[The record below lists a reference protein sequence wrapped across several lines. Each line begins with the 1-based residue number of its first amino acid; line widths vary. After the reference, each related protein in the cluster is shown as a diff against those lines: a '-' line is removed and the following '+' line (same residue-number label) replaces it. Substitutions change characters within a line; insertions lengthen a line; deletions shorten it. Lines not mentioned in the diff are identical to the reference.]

1 MIPIRDKNPA
11 DLFPVVTIAIIVTNV
26 LAFMYQL
33 SHGPQ
38 QFEQL
43 TVSLA
48 VVPKTFMASPLAP
61 DQYASVFMSM
71 FLHGGIIH
79 IAGNMLFLWV
89 FGNNIEDYFGHFKFA
104 IFYLASG
111 LGATLTHV
119 FTHPHSAMPI
129 IGASG
134 AISGVLG
141 AYFLLFPKARV
152 VTLIPI
158 FFFLYFIEVPAFFFL
173 GVYIIMQLVYGLPSL
188 SVGPEEAQGI
198 AWFAHIGGFFAG
210 ILLLFVF
217 GKRRGFRKRM
227 PH

>member
-1 MIPIRDKNPA
+1 
-11 DLFPVVTIAIIVTNV
+11 
-26 LAFMYQL
+26 MYQL
-33 SHGPQ
+33 SQGPQ
-38 QFEQL
+38 HFEQL

-48 VVPKTFMASPLAP
+48 LVPKAFVASPFAAE
-61 DQYASVFMSM
+61 QYAAVFMSM

-79 IAGNMLFLWV
+79 ILGNMLFLWV

-104 IFYLASG
+104 IFYLACG

-119 FTHPHSAMPI
+119 FTHPHSAIPV

-152 VTLIPI
+152 VTLVPI

-173 GVYIIMQLVYGLPSL
+173 GVYILMQLAYGLPSL

-210 ILLLFVF
+210 ILLLFVL